1 MLANKT
7 SDIYDKN
14 LFSNFLNKNVLR
26 KHFPDYVKGTPKERK
41 AIPFRTSVFF
51 QCSLK

>member
-1 MLANKT
+1 MFENKT
-7 SDIYDKN
+7 SNIYDKN

-26 KHFPDYVKGTPKERK
+26 KHFPEYVKGTPKEQK
-41 AIPFRTSVFF
+41 AIPFRMPVFF